1 MADKIRLALNNT
13 YLDLSADKYTE
24 THSAVDTINKSE
36 AGTTLRA
43 VVRTGIPT
51 LSVSYKCDA
60 TEKALLD
67 GFSRT
72 SSLTCK
78 RWSEGAAAET
88 SWTCYMSNYQ
98 ADLEIETSDTRFY
111 KVSFKLNDLEN

>member
-1 MADKIRLALNNT
+1 MADKITLALNNT

-24 THSAVDTINKSE
+24 SHSAVDTINKSE

-60 TEKALLD
+60 TEKAKLD
-67 GFSRT
+67 GFSKA
-72 SSLTCK
+72 SSLSCK
-78 RWSEGAAAET
+78 RWSEEDAAET
-88 SWTCYMSNYQ
+88 EPFRSQ
-98 ADLEIETSDTRFY
+98 I
-111 KVSFKLNDLEN
+111 